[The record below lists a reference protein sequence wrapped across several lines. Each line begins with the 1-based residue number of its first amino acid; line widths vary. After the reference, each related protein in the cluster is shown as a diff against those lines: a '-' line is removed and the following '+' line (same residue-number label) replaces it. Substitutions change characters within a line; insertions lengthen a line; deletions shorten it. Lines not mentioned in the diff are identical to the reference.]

1 MSLSHRKHMPSVR
14 LAMTPFPHSIDVGAA
29 AGRAR
34 EMMEEHRIRH
44 LPVTRDGEIHGIIS
58 ERDLRLVLRPGAAPT
73 EVRVAD
79 ACQEDLY
86 CVPDDTPLDIV
97 LTTMAERHIGSAV
110 VRRGD
115 HLAGILTVTDVCR
128 HFAEVLRAQYPGD
141 GTPPEDDGPPASAA

>member
-29 AGRAR
+29 ASRAR